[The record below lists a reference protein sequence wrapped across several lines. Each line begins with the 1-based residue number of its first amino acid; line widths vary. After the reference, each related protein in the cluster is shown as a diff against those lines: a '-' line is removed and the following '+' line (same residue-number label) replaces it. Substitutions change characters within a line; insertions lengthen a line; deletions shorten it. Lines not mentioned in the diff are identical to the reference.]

1 MSPQLTLQTPVEL
14 PPAEVLAYLEEL
26 WSRDQSGGSGA
37 PTFCLLVW
45 QPSWVEQQLV
55 RTGRLLGAIT
65 GVEREKLIEAARQ
78 AVVETG
84 LPLSTPPLSRSTAQ
98 AMARLG
104 GSVKAEDLRGQHID
118 ASLSAQQPR
127 RLITLAPTL
136 DEHQPL
142 KTLVAAYC
150 PLLEEKADNIACCG
164 DVLVLRGGQQ
174 AISEGLPIVQSLLP
188 SDLPS
193 WVWWNGSL
201 DESTDL
207 FEQLGAFRRRLI
219 IDSSQGSPS
228 HCLKLLQNCIEAGQ
242 AVNDLNWL
250 RLGAWRETL
259 AMVFDPPQRRE
270 SLSHVIQLDIDVEGQ
285 HFVQGL
291 LLAAWITD
299 RLGWHMCT
307 AQVVK
312 ANGIGIELYRPDN
325 VAVHVRVM
333 PVPVG
338 HPSIYA
344 GQIVGV
350 RLICKPSPDAA
361 VCVIVCAES
370 SGCMRLEAGGV
381 ASMELIEEVV
391 PQQHGTMSQDVARL
405 LSGGHDS
412 TSPLLSAVVPLAT
425 KILEQA
431 LTI

>member
-1 MSPQLTLQTPVEL
+1 MSPQLTLQTPLEL
-14 PPAEVLAYLEEL
+14 PPAEVIAYLEQL
-26 WSRDQSGGSGA
+26 WSGDQSGGGGA

-55 RTGRLLGAIT
+55 RTGRLPGAIT
-65 GVEREKLIEAARQ
+65 GVEREQLIEIARQ
-78 AVVETG
+78 VVVEAA
-84 LPLSTPPLSRSTAQ
+84 LPLSTPPLSSLVAR
-98 AMARLG
+98 AMFRLDG
-104 GSVKAEDLRGQHID
+104 DVKAEDLRGQHID

-136 DEHQPL
+136 DENQPL

-150 PLLEEKADNIACCG
+150 PLLEEKADSNACCG
-164 DVLVLRGGQQ
+164 DVLVLCGGLQ
-174 AISEGLPIVQSLLP
+174 AIGDGLPIVRSLLP
-188 SDLPS
+188 SELPS
-193 WVWWNGSL
+193 WMWWNGSL

-207 FEQLGAFRRRLI
+207 FEQLGTFPRRLI
-219 IDSSQGSPS
+219 IDSSQGNPS
-228 HCLKLLQNCIEAGQ
+228 RCLKLLRDCINTGQ

-270 SLSHVIQLDIDVEGQ
+270 SLSHVIQLDIDVEGR

-299 RLGWHMCT
+299 RLGWDLHA
-307 AQVVK
+307 AQMTES
-312 ANGIGIELYRPDN
+312 GGIEAKLQRPDSIS
-325 VAVHVRVM
+325 VHIHIM

-338 HPSIYA
+338 HPSIHA

-350 RLICKPSPDAA
+350 RLICKPSPDLG
-361 VCVIVCAES
+361 VCVIICAES

-405 LSGGHDS
+405 LSGGQDS
-412 TSPLLSAVVPLAT
+412 TSPLLSAAVQLAAKMLDPT
-425 KILEQA
+425 F
-431 LTI
+431 